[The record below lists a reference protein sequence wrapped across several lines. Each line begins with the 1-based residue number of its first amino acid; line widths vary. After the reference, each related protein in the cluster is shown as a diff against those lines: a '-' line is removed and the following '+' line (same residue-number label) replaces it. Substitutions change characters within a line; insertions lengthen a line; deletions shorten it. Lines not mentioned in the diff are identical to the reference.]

1 MSPDPYSGS
10 YDTGNP
16 QSYNRY
22 SYVLNNPVVFTDP
35 QGLDGVSPIGIGSA
49 VGGCVG
55 VVVSGGE
62 NPIADL
68 GCGLSLFKD
77 IWGLFSGPSFHGT
90 LKPRPTGS
98 WDGNFGESL
107 GIPTSIP
114 RGNMGLGMALGLPA
128 QGCEFGACGGG
139 FGFQNTPVHG
149 VWQYGHWCGAG
160 GMGTPINQV
169 DDFCMLH
176 DLNLNKLKLDWT
188 VFQSESTFSKLSLD
202 QQRQIQQYDQ
212 ELCDGE
218 ASVKIPWWNVSES
231 TAASEIGAFFHS
243 HVPKGARCH

>member
-1 MSPDPYSGS
+1 MSPDSYDGS
-10 YDTGNP
+10 YDFTNP
-16 QSYNRY
+16 QSFNRY
-22 SYVLNNPVVFTDP
+22 SYASNDPANFIDP
-35 QGLDGVSPIGIGSA
+35 QGQLTDGLTDGSGSGGGCSVSCIVFTAGIA
-49 VGGCVG
+49 ALVGGL
-55 VVVSGGE
+55 E
-62 NPIADL
+62 D
-68 GCGLSLFKD
+68 
-77 IWGLFSGPSFHGT
+77 LFSGGPSFHGT
-90 LKPRPTGS
+90 LHPRPAGG

-114 RGNMGLGMALGLPA
+114 KGNWGLGIALGLPSDA
-128 QGCEFGACGGG
+128 CEFGACGG

-169 DDFCMLH
+169 DNFCMLH

-188 VFQSESTFSKLSLD
+188 VFQSESNFSKLSPA
-202 QQRQIQQYDQ
+202 QQRQIQEYDQ

-218 ASVKIPWWNVSES
+218 ASVQIPWWNVSER